1 MLALAVN
8 IRSMKSHGE
17 NDPAGKFQNGHSKIL
32 SYTLLWNTDY
42 EIEAYAIF

>member
-1 MLALAVN
+1 MLALAVK

-17 NDPAGKFQNGHSKIL
+17 NDTAGKFQNSHLKIL

-42 EIEAYAIF
+42 EIAAYAIF